1 MKNKNKKQNHQLSL
15 FEPDKGFLMST
26 KDDLNM
32 YKNSVKNI
40 FEKKVSQPLW
50 PYQKFK
56 NY

>member
-1 MKNKNKKQNHQLSL
+1 MKNKKKQNHQLSL

-50 PYQKFK
+50 PY
-56 NY
+56 